1 MREEEPG
8 AHEAQ
13 YSTPS
18 PPPTEPMHFIVPMSH
33 SFTVPSYDTCAAHDQ
48 PPSQRLAAAIVRRR
62 AGARAQRPPSRARV
76 IFTKMRCGISPSR
89 FLIGKKKSGPL
100 RKIGK
105 GHEVR
110 LVNESM

>member
-1 MREEEPG
+1 MTKILPTEEEVTMREEEPG

-48 PPSQRLAAAIVRRR
+48 PPCSEACD
-62 AGARAQRPPSRARV
+62 RP
-76 IFTKMRCGISPSR
+76 
-89 FLIGKKKSGPL
+89 
-100 RKIGK
+100 
-105 GHEVR
+105 
-110 LVNESM
+110 